1 MDIYE
6 SRQLNDFTREVRGE
20 TMAAQEKGPKNRP
33 LENTEVWKV
42 DDDRNL
48 FAPSA
53 NCQDCRLAL
62 AGKRRM
68 AGVSGLFLAM
78 GGRCAKL

>member
-1 MDIYE
+1 M
-6 SRQLNDFTREVRGE
+6 
-20 TMAAQEKGPKNRP
+20 
-33 LENTEVWKV
+33 ENTEVWKV

-53 NCQDCRLAL
+53 NCQDCCLAL

-68 AGVSGLFLAM
+68 VGVSGLIS
-78 GGRCAKL
+78 GDGRAVCKAVRISQIL